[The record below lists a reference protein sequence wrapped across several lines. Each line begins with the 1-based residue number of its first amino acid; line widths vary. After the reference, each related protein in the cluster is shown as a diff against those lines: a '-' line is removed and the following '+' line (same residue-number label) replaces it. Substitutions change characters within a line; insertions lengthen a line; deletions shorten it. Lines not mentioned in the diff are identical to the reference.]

1 MKLNFYDTMRIVFLS
16 VLFSSNILCSEMEN
30 KEKIN
35 ISEGFMKHKKSNA
48 RSSSSA
54 SNKSAYSNTNLL
66 QTKERTSMNTGN
78 KATTSS
84 QSSANSA
91 AHTFSKSAAQTS
103 AQTAAHTFA
112 QTSAKSRQV
121 QSFNQNSNLMTQTNL
136 GETVNKLANEN
147 DGDGPNM
154 DLNIG
159 GGPIYVTGWI
169 SFFKYIENTETRKLK
184 VQNTPTTFIPNGQYE
199 EQFKLYPNFDKE
211 EKSNDGTNVL
221 PKYIPDKR
229 SFYAILLKDSFNIL
243 TSRQV
248 NFLNLFKFYS
258 FSKL

>member
-16 VLFSSNILCSEMEN
+16 VLFTSNILGSEMEN

-35 ISEGFMKHKKSNA
+35 ISEGFMKHKKSSA
-48 RSSSSA
+48 HSSSSL
-54 SNKSAYSNTNLL
+54 SNKSTYSNTNLL

-78 KATTSS
+78 KAATS
-84 QSSANSA
+84 
-91 AHTFSKSAAQTS
+91 TQTS
-103 AQTAAHTFA
+103 AKTAAHTFA

-121 QSFNQNSNLMTQTNL
+121 QSFDQNSNLMSQTTL
-136 GETVNKLANEN
+136 GDTASKLANES
-147 DGDGPNM
+147 DGDGPNI

-159 GGPIYVTGWI
+159 GGPVYVTGWI

-184 VQNTPTTFIPNGQYE
+184 VQNTPTTFIPNGQFE

-221 PKYIPDKR
+221 PKYIPDNR
-229 SFYAILLKDSFNIL
+229 SFYAILLKDSLNIL

-248 NFLNLFKFYS
+248 SSINLKKF
-258 FSKL
+258 FSW